1 MIRCV
6 DRGNSVQ
13 RSIIRGGRKRSNGNR
28 DEFIFHLCLF
38 EYALFL
44 VCVGIYHIHVII
56 TLCIHL
62 ENAYEPV
69 LEKRYVYHI
78 ERIAKRITL

>member
-6 DRGNSVQ
+6 GRGNLVQ

-28 DEFIFHLCLF
+28 DEHFLLCLF

-44 VCVGIYHIHVII
+44 VCVGIYHIRVII

-62 ENAYEPV
+62 ENVYEPV
-69 LEKRYVYHI
+69 LGKRSVYHI

>member
-28 DEFIFHLCLF
+28 DELIFHLCLF
-38 EYALFL
+38 EYVLFL
-44 VCVGIYHIHVII
+44 VCVGIYHIRVIVA
-56 TLCIHL
+56 LCIHL
-62 ENAYEPV
+62 ENVYERV
-69 LEKRYVYHI
+69 LEKRFVYHI
-78 ERIAKRITL
+78 ERIVTGIAL